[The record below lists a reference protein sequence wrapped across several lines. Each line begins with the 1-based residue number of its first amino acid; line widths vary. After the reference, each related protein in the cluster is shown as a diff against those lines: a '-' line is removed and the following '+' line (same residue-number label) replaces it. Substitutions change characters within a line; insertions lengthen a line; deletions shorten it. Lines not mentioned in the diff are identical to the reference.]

1 MTAGEKTIAELAEE
15 IGIAENTARRY
26 VRLFEEFF
34 AGRQRGR
41 TMRYPAEAAALLS
54 CISGFYREGLT
65 TPEIF
70 ERLHAELAARLQTPP
85 PRQDGE
91 DAKETAARTLPAVA
105 AIDARLAAHE
115 AALADVGLIRNTL
128 AILWR
133 EYRRWR
139 AVPGSFG
146 ELAAGLGKLKAELP
160 KTLEEVKAEAFAA
173 REQDRRAWAR
183 EAAEL
188 RAEIARLRAEKERLA
203 EQMAE
208 LRQTLGPG
216 EEFRRLPLVFRS
228 EKGEFLG
235 VSAGSHKHF
244 SLADFLGLLERGDR
258 SVAVRWADGSKD
270 RWLLHL
276 VEGPGLCDERRHHL
290 AVRCTKTPKGN
301 QVVLIER
308 LSFAGRDV
316 PVFFLY
322 ELFKQFGRGFGEKPG
337 SKR

>member
-1 MTAGEKTIAELAEE
+1 MAGDKTISELAEE
-15 IGIAENTARRY
+15 AGIAENTARRY
-26 VRLFEEFF
+26 VRLFDEFF

-85 PRQDGE
+85 SGQTGE
-91 DAKETAARTLPAVA
+91 DARKASGKTPPAVA

-139 AVPGSFG
+139 AVPGSFD
-146 ELAAGLGKLKAELP
+146 ELAAALKALRAEVP
-160 KTLEEVKAEAFAA
+160 RVGEEAKAEAEAA
-173 REQDRRAWAR
+173 RERDRRAWTQ
-183 EAAEL
+183 ETAEL

-203 EQMAE
+203 EQMSE

-216 EEFRRLPLVFRS
+216 EEFRWLPLVFRS

-258 SVAVRWADGSKD
+258 SVAVRWADGHKD

-290 AVRCTKTPKGN
+290 AVRRTNTPKGN
-301 QVVLIER
+301 RVVLIER
-308 LSFAGRDV
+308 LHFAGRDV

-322 ELFKQFGRGFGEKPG
+322 ELFKQFGRGFAEKPG
-337 SKR
+337 SER